1 MCSDKKDK
9 TKAIDGKML
18 VFAAP
23 SGSGKTTI
31 VRHLLDKYEQVAF
44 SVSATTRPIRY
55 YEEQGKDYYF
65 LSNEDFRDK
74 IENNAFVEWVE
85 VYEGRFYG
93 TLKAEVER
101 LWKEGKYVLFDIDVV
116 GAMKI
121 KEHYGE
127 KCLSVFIKPP
137 GIKALIERLKNRKTE
152 SEESLKI
159 RKERFKKE
167 LEFENRFDEVIIND
181 ELAVALERA
190 EALTESFLEIQKP
203 RK

>member
-1 MCSDKKDK
+1 MCSDNKDK
-9 TKAIDGKML
+9 TKAIEGKMV

-31 VRHLLDKYEQVAF
+31 VRHLLDEYEQLAF

-55 YEEQGKDYYF
+55 YEEDGIDYYF
-65 LSNEDFRDK
+65 LSNENFRCK
-74 IENNAFVEWVE
+74 IENKAFVEWVE

-93 TLKAEVER
+93 TLKEEIER

-127 KCLSVFIKPP
+127 KCLAVFVKPP
-137 GIKALIERLKNRKTE
+137 SIQTLIERLKKRKTE
-152 SEESLKI
+152 SEASLNI

-167 LEFENRFDEVIIND
+167 LEFESRFDEVIIND
-181 ELAVALERA
+181 ELAIALERA

-203 RK
+203 AK